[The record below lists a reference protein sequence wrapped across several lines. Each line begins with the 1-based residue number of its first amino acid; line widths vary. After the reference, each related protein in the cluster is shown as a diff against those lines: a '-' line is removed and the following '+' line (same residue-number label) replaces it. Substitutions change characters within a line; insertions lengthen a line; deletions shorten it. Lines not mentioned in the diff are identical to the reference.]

1 MCLTTADTVC
11 NDFASA
17 CLAMSSASWRRHRRA
32 VGHLVK
38 WEEDMVAVA
47 QRAPQPSQPTGDGRR
62 SRYPRKLLYTYCARF
77 ILHERV
83 LEFATQVTSS
93 AVMQHAIAMP
103 RLILNCASYR
113 AGLPIGCKVLSKWLR
128 PWVPTTLAQF

>member
-1 MCLTTADTVC
+1 MLACAYGLPMKIPWTRMADTVC

-17 CLAMSSASWRRHRRA
+17 CLATSSASWRGHRRRA

-62 SRYPRKLLYTYCARF
+62 SSYPRKLLYTYCARF
-77 ILHERV
+77 PLQERV

-93 AVMQHAIAMP
+93 MVMQHAIVSNLLLGP
-103 RLILNCASYR
+103 
-113 AGLPIGCKVLSKWLR
+113 
-128 PWVPTTLAQF
+128 